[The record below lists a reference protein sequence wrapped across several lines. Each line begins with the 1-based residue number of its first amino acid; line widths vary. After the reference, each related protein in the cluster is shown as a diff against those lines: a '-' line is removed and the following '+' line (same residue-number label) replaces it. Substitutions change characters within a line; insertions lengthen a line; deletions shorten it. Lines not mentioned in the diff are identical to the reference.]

1 MTKDGRMEFCRP
13 LLCNTFVTLHL
24 VSYKTERVCNCVW
37 RIDNMTDKEF
47 KRLNRA
53 QLIEIIYQFQMK
65 VDKLTEQNQEL
76 ERELADK
83 RLRLSSA
90 GNIAEAALKMNDCFR
105 SAQNAAEQYLN
116 EMKTIREET
125 EAEQHRILSQTQEQ
139 RERIL
144 SQTQEERQ
152 RILAEA
158 QAEAEVIIAGSKKIR
173 ADYDCAIEAIL
184 KEYQQSPSDDGR
196 WV

>member
-1 MTKDGRMEFCRP
+1 
-13 LLCNTFVTLHL
+13 
-24 VSYKTERVCNCVW
+24 
-37 RIDNMTDKEF
+37 MTDKEF

-53 QLIEIIYQFQMK
+53 QLIDIIYQFQLK
-65 VDKLTEQNQEL
+65 IDTLTEQKQEL

-83 RLRLSSA
+83 RLRLNNA
-90 GNIAEAALKMNDCFR
+90 GNIADAALEINDCFR

-116 EMKTIREET
+116 EIKAIREET
-125 EAEQHRILSQTQEQ
+125 EAQRHRILSETQEQ

-144 SQTQEERQ
+144 SETQEERQ
-152 RILAEA
+152 RIIAEA

-173 ADYDCAIEAIL
+173 ADNDCAIEAIL